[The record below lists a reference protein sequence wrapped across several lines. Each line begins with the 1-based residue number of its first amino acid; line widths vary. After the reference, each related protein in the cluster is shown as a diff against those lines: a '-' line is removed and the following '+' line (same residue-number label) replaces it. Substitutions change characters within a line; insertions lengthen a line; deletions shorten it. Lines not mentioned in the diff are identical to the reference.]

1 MIQLVTGGAR
11 SGKSRYAEKLAKRS
25 ESVTYIATALPIDEA
40 MKDRIRHHQ
49 ESRPQSWKTLE
60 RDRDFYQVRE
70 QEAWKESSLFLL
82 DCITILVTNHMMD
95 AELDYETCSMEEINC
110 LEKKILIQI
119 EKLLDQVIADNKDL
133 VIVTN
138 EVGLGLVPPYRLG
151 NYFRDIAG
159 RVNQYLA
166 ERADE
171 VYLCVSGIPLCI
183 KGDQPH
189 AF

>member
-1 MIQLVTGGAR
+1 MIQVVTGGAR
-11 SGKSRYAEKLAKRS
+11 SGKSRYAEKLAKRA
-25 ESVTYIATALPIDEA
+25 EHVTYIATALPIDEA

-60 RDRDFYQVRE
+60 QDRDFNQVRN
-70 QEAWKESSLFLL
+70 QEIWQNSSLFLL

-95 AELDYETCSMEEINC
+95 ADIDYDNCTMEQINA
-110 LEKKILIQI
+110 LEKGILAQI
-119 EKLLDQVIADNKDL
+119 KQLIDQAVVDGKDL

-138 EVGLGLVPPYRLG
+138 EVGLGLVPSYRLG

-166 ERADE
+166 QRADE
-171 VYLCVSGIPLCI
+171 VYLCVSGIPVCI
-183 KGDQPH
+183 KGDR
-189 AF
+189 ANAC

>member
-1 MIQLVTGGAR
+1 MIQLVTGGVR
-11 SGKSRYAEKLAKRS
+11 SGKSRYAEKLANRS
-25 ESVTYIATALPIDEA
+25 EQVTYIATALPIDDA
-40 MKDRIRHHQ
+40 MKDRIQHHQ
-49 ESRPQSWKTLE
+49 KSRPQAWKTLE
-60 RDRDFYQVRE
+60 RDRDFHQVRN
-70 QEAWKESSLFLL
+70 QEIWQGSNLFLL

-95 AELDYETCSMEEINC
+95 AEIDYDACTMEEINS
-110 LEKKILIQI
+110 LEKKILAQI
-119 EKLLDQVIADNKDL
+119 KQLIDQAVVDEKDL

-138 EVGLGLVPPYRLG
+138 EVGLGLVPSYRLG

-183 KGDQPH
+183 KGDQ
-189 AF
+189 ANAC

>member
-25 ESVTYIATALPIDEA
+25 EKVTYIATALPIDDA
-40 MKDRIRHHQ
+40 MKDRIKNHQ
-49 ESRPQSWKTLE
+49 QSRPQSWKTLE
-60 RDRDFYQVRE
+60 RDRDFHLVRN
-70 QEAWKESSLFLL
+70 EAIWQDASLFLL

-95 AELDYETCSMEEINC
+95 AKLDYDACTMDEINEV
-110 LEKKILIQI
+110 EKGILAQI
-119 EKLLDQVIADNKDL
+119 KALIDQAVMDEKDL

-138 EVGLGLVPPYRLG
+138 EVGLGLVPSYLLG

-159 RVNQYLA
+159 RANQYIA

-183 KGDQPH
+183 KGDG
-189 AF
+189 AYVR